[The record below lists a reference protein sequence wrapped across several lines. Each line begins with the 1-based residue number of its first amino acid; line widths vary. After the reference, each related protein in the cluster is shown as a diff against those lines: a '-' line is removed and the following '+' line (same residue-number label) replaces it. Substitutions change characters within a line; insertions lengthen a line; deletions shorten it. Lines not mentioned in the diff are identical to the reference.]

1 MAEMSMALKVF
12 TGSDTTTKTYKE
24 YREWKVCVM
33 AAVGMKNKGGGAEGI
48 NVFAKEADK
57 EKSTLD
63 PDANSL
69 VYYMLIAAT
78 TGAARQLVLE
88 AKPGDG
94 RDAVIAL
101 DSVYLP
107 NSDEDLETNLEEF
120 QTLVFRNG
128 IQLRQDVTRLHR
140 EIDLA
145 VKYPISF
152 YRRRILSLLPE
163 RFELFVS
170 TQREIPK
177 LKEDVSILL
186 AAIIQAERNIMA
198 TSVKRE
204 ESANL
209 IEVSK
214 HDFKKKY
221 CTHCNKAGHTEDLCY
236 TLHGHPDKANICKT
250 CGYHKPTSTNSIS
263 NSSASTQTSLIAQ
276 VEEEFVSFGF

>member
-1 MAEMSMALKVF
+1 
-12 TGSDTTTKTYKE
+12 
-24 YREWKVCVM
+24 M

-145 VKYPISF
+145 VHVKYPISF

-163 RFELFVS
+163 LAIRTIRFD
-170 TQREIPK
+170 TK
-177 LKEDVSILL
+177 
-186 AAIIQAERNIMA
+186 RN
-198 TSVKRE
+198 S
-204 ESANL
+204 
-209 IEVSK
+209 
-214 HDFKKKY
+214 
-221 CTHCNKAGHTEDLCY
+221 
-236 TLHGHPDKANICKT
+236 
-250 CGYHKPTSTNSIS
+250 
-263 NSSASTQTSLIAQ
+263 
-276 VEEEFVSFGF
+276 